1 MKYPDVSLL
10 SMDQIYDDDLRFI
23 KRYGSRCSA
32 TDFAILLGIAI
43 SSNKFFDDVESLE
56 NRTVDWWIES
66 DKPAYVDSDSADV
79 LYGGDGWDNVTGGRP
94 VVQFSQISDKLISK
108 KYSDGVLE
116 VEYGMY
122 PQSAV
127 NFHLNKKLEE
137 LYNANALSK
146 VFSTE
151 SLVKTG
157 DTYIVDAQA
166 GYDNEKNFAPEYL
179 EEYQYLNFKYVRII
193 PHAEPDGDILSNGV
207 TLREGKPIWV
217 KVEPITW
224 LVDENADIAVAKK
237 VLFSGVRFLDFPYKY
252 ESFDKTRI
260 NKFLNE
266 CFIRDIN
273 QSQKNSR
280 EILIGNSNRNK
291 LRKTNPY
298 KFSFD
303 EVTEENIIRGMVE
316 SNIAVFLHGRS
327 SDGKSARVKQMDPN
341 CEIIYLRNATPE
353 SLNGKSVYNQ
363 TTGEMIDIKPTWLTK
378 LEDKCE
384 KEPDKIHILFFDE
397 LTNALPSIQGM
408 AFNIVLDGEVN
419 GKWKL
424 PKNARIVAAGND
436 LNDSLAA
443 NQMAEPLFNRF
454 AHVYINTTPSSW
466 LLWASTPTNNYEM
479 IDYKEEELP
488 LKIHPSIYAYIS
500 CKSFGGRD
508 VLRTTYDGKKPNADP
523 RKWEMASKVLY
534 KTGKPEM
541 LRALIGEPLT
551 KEFVE
556 FTKQQVLTLD
566 DVLKGNYDDEELEE
580 MDTSQKFLMI
590 AVLSAVDEEHFEIAR
605 NFMSK
610 LGEEP
615 RAVFDSLWTHGDEKR
630 LEKLA
635 EVKMTE
641 EPKIMSKELPKK
653 EKEKST
659 RDCYVIYGNHD
670 SIYNDTFHVKKLKI

>member
-1 MKYPDVSLL
+1 
-10 SMDQIYDDDLRFI
+10 
-23 KRYGSRCSA
+23 
-32 TDFAILLGIAI
+32 
-43 SSNKFFDDVESLE
+43 
-56 NRTVDWWIES
+56 
-66 DKPAYVDSDSADV
+66 
-79 LYGGDGWDNVTGGRP
+79 
-94 VVQFSQISDKLISK
+94 
-108 KYSDGVLE
+108 
-116 VEYGMY
+116 
-122 PQSAV
+122 
-127 NFHLNKKLEE
+127 
-137 LYNANALSK
+137 
-146 VFSTE
+146 
-151 SLVKTG
+151 
-157 DTYIVDAQA
+157 
-166 GYDNEKNFAPEYL
+166 
-179 EEYQYLNFKYVRII
+179 
-193 PHAEPDGDILSNGV
+193 LSNGV
-207 TLREGKPIWV
+207 TVREGKPIWV
-217 KVEPITW
+217 KVEPIIW
-224 LVDENADIAVAKK
+224 LVDEKANIAVAKK
-237 VLFSGVRFLDFPYKY
+237 VLFSGVRFLDFDEKY

-266 CFIRDIN
+266 CFIHDIS

-298 KFSFD
+298 NFSFD

-363 TTGEMIDIKPTWLTK
+363 TTGEMIDIKPTWLTR

-397 LTNALPSIQGM
+397 ITNALPSIQGM
-408 AFNIVLDGEVN
+408 AFNIVLDSEVN

-454 AHVYINTTPSSW
+454 AHVYINTTPATW
-466 LLWASTPTNNYEM
+466 LSWASTPSNSYQM

-488 LKIHPSIYAYIS
+488 LKIHPSIFTYIS
-500 CKSFGGRD
+500 CKSFAGRD

-566 DVLKGNYDDEELEE
+566 DVLKGNYDEEDLEE

-615 RAVFDSLWTHGDEKR
+615 RAVFDQLWTHGDEKR

-635 EVKMTE
+635 EVKMTTHGDE
-641 EPKIMSKELPKK
+641 KRLEKLAEVKMTKEQKKKK
-653 EKEKST
+653 ENDTSG
-659 RDCYVIYGNHD
+659 YMIIGNHD
-670 SIYNDTFHVKKLKI
+670 CKVLKRRD

>member
-10 SMDQIYDDDLRFI
+10 SEDELETSEVIQ
-23 KRYGSRCSA
+23 KYGDKCSA
-32 TDFAILLGIAI
+32 TDFAILLGIAM
-43 SSNKFFDDVESLE
+43 NDDIYVGEEMLE
-56 NRTVDWWIES
+56 NRTVYWWIKAEKIVCIDEYGAS
-66 DKPAYVDSDSADV
+66 DYSCNGYD
-79 LYGGDGWDNVTGGRP
+79 LVTGARP
-94 VVQFSQISDKLISK
+94 VIRFSEISDKLISK
-108 KYSDGVLE
+108 KYSDGILE

-122 PQSAV
+122 PQTAV
-127 NFHLNKKLEE
+127 NYHLNKKLEE
-137 LYNANALSK
+137 LYKANVINK
-146 VFSTE
+146 IFSTE
-151 SLVKTG
+151 PLIKTG
-157 DTYIVDAQA
+157 NTYTINSERD
-166 GYDNEKNFAPEYL
+166 DDEKDFTPECL
-179 EEYQYLNFKYVRII
+179 DEYQYLNSRYVRVVVRN
-193 PHAEPDGDILSNGV
+193 AFKDLLSNGV
-207 TLREGKPIWV
+207 YTKENKPFWV
-217 KVEPITW
+217 RVEPITW
-224 LVDENADIAVAKK
+224 LVDKKTDKAIAKK
-237 VLFSGVRFLDFPYKY
+237 VLFSGVALVDFDEEY
-252 ESFDKTRI
+252 EDFDKTCMKNI
-260 NKFLNE
+260 LNKY
-266 CFIRDIN
+266 FIQDIN
-273 QSQKNSR
+273 QSVTNSK
-280 EILIGNSNRNK
+280 EVLIGNNSRSTK
-291 LRKTNPY
+291 LRKINPY
-298 KFSFD
+298 NFSFD

-397 LTNALPSIQGM
+397 ITNALPSIQGM

-466 LLWASTPTNNYEM
+466 LAWASTPTNNYEM

-508 VLRTTYDGKKPNADP
+508 VLRTAYDGKKPNADP

-556 FTKQQVLTLD
+556 FTRQQVKTLD